1 MPAEPFLDNWTY
13 LKVEFN
19 WLERLLLTAVAKQR
33 KDTKTVERVAQ
44 TKADRATSHWWKGLI
59 SLEDSIAFDSPVKP
73 PKATPSYQQQ
83 LETRIQASRQRG
95 IELALPMLCDR
106 LNLTTFE
113 KNIILIALAPEVHRR
128 YAQLFGYLQSG
139 EDVSER
145 PTIDLVLRLL
155 CRNDAEWRT
164 VRSSLIDSSRLM
176 KSGLIEI
183 EENQTS
189 MFLSRSLKLSDDCVN
204 YLLSEPADLATL
216 EELVSPE
223 MPFEMAVPPGSEATA
238 RSKTQSIHLVLPKP
252 VQDQLEEIYD
262 QIRFT
267 SQLQEWGFGA
277 SKGVTALLI
286 GASGTGKTIAI
297 QSIAQKLELP
307 LTEIDLEI
315 DPTEDLTSPLL
326 LIKSAERWLT
336 RSAPIAKVIKLI
348 DSRSG
353 LTCFS
358 VQHRL
363 AIPAILRSRIDF
375 TIEFPKPDTAA
386 RIQLWQQAF
395 PKETPVAEIDWKTL
409 AKKYTLTGGEIQE
422 TARISAIEALS
433 QKSSTIE
440 LHHILK
446 AIDRLSR

>member
-33 KDTKTVERVAQ
+33 KETKAVEQVVQ
-44 TKADRATSHWWKGLI
+44 TKADRATSHWWKGVI
-59 SLEDSIAFDSPVKP
+59 SLEDTIAFDSPVKP
-73 PKATPSYQQQ
+73 PKSALSYQQQ
-83 LETRIQASRQRG
+83 LDVRIQASLKRG
-95 IELALPMLCDR
+95 IGLALPMLCDR
-106 LNLTTFE
+106 LNLTTAE

-139 EDVSER
+139 QDVSER

-183 EENQTS
+183 EETDRS

-204 YLLSEPADLATL
+204 YLLGEPADLAAL
-216 EELVSPE
+216 EELVSSE
-223 MPFEMAVPPGSEATA
+223 MPVEMAMT
-238 RSKTQSIHLVLPKP
+238 RSKTQSINLVLPKP
-252 VQDQLEEIYD
+252 VHDELEEMYD
-262 QIRFT
+262 QIRFA
-267 SQLQEWGFGA
+267 SQLQDWGFGA
-277 SKGVTALLI
+277 AKGMTALLI
-286 GASGTGKTIAI
+286 GASGTGKTLAI
-297 QSIAQKLELP
+297 HSIAQKLELP
-307 LTEIDLEI
+307 LIEIDLAI
-315 DPTEDLTSPLL
+315 DPSEDLLSHPLL

-336 RSAPIAKVIKLI
+336 RSAPISKVIELI
-348 DSRSG
+348 ESRSG

-363 AIPAILRSRIDF
+363 AIPTALRSRIDF
-375 TIEFPKPDTAA
+375 TIEFPKPDATA

-395 PKETPVAEIDWKTL
+395 PKETPVAEIDWKPL
-409 AKKYTLTGGEIQE
+409 AKKYTLTGGEIQKI
-422 TARISAIEALS
+422 AQISAIEALS
-433 QKSSTIE
+433 QNSPAIE
-440 LHHILK
+440 LAHILK